1 MKDITTLI
9 NQHAV
14 QPDYTREQKLK
25 VRDFVASV
33 FSLFA
38 DYRGEFTKEDFFK
51 DQCRLWIK
59 EIVAMPDSEYTMRL
73 DKIKM
78 LIGVPHLHGMHGNYK
93 TPNSALAI
101 ACMPLEHINHDYG
114 IAYPRTGSTGALDAI
129 KRNSLEYTQADAE
142 KSKQRISSLKME
154 LFND

>member
-59 EIVAMPDSEYTMRL
+59 EIVAMSDSEYTMRL

-101 ACMPLEHINHDYG
+101 ACMPIEHINHDYG
-114 IAYPRTGSTGALDAI
+114 IAYPRTGSTGELEAI
-129 KRNSLEYTQADAE
+129 KERRKQITERDDEVGKQEL
-142 KSKQRISSLKME
+142 SKMKQLLGE
-154 LFND
+154 

>member
-1 MKDITTLI
+1 MKDITTLLN
-9 NQHAV
+9 NQHTI
-14 QPDYTREQKLK
+14 QPDYTKEQKHR

-38 DYRGEFTKEDFFK
+38 DYRNEYTREDFFK
-51 DQCRLWIK
+51 DQCRLWAK
-59 EIVAMPDSEYTMRL
+59 EIIAMSESEYQSRL

-101 ACMPLEHINHDYG
+101 ACMPIDHINHDYF
-114 IAYPRTGSTGALDAI
+114 IAYPRNGNTGELKRIAEESKIPTDA
-129 KRNSLEYTQADAE
+129 
-142 KSKQRISSLKME
+142 SKGLSELSKLKD
-154 LFND
+154 LFK